1 LASAQLNSSNSD
13 EEKEEKTLMTYRIR
27 NITIAIALAVVAA
40 FLTMFYVTNYQRS
53 VRKDE
58 TNVQVFVAKVD
69 IPAGISGADVASRG
83 MMSKGEVV
91 RRGVVPGAISN
102 PAQLAT
108 LVATEP
114 IYAGEQV
121 STRRFATPS
130 EQGIVAQLTGL
141 QRGIALPG
149 DADQLLVGTLK
160 TGDRVDVV
168 ASWTYPEGTQTHY
181 SRVVLRNI
189 LVLRAPVQGTA
200 EKVTSAGTSPY
211 SAIVAVTD
219 LQIQKLE
226 WAKVNA
232 EWHLALRPGIDAAD
246 SPENVESAHSL
257 LTEGVKAK
265 QLKDARVGDAPVE
278 GQR

>member
-1 LASAQLNSSNSD
+1 
-13 EEKEEKTLMTYRIR
+13 MTYRLR
-27 NITIAIALAVVAA
+27 NISIAIALALVAA
-40 FLTMFYVTNYQRS
+40 LLTSFYVTNYQRN

-58 TNVQVFVAKVD
+58 TNVHVFVAKVD

-83 MMSKGEVV
+83 MMSKSEVV

-130 EQGIVAQLTGL
+130 EQGILAQLTGV
-141 QRGIALPG
+141 QRAVAVPG
-149 DADQLLVGTLK
+149 DSDQLLVGTLK
-160 TGDRVDVV
+160 TGDHIDVV
-168 ASWTYPEGTQTHY
+168 ASWTYPEGTSAHY
-181 SRVVLRNI
+181 SRIVLRNI
-189 LVLRAPVQGTA
+189 LVLKAPDVGGTA
-200 EKVTSAGTSPY
+200 EKVATAGTSPF

-232 EWHLALRPGIDAAD
+232 EWHFALRPNIDDAD
-246 SPENVESAHSL
+246 SQENIESAHSL
-257 LTEGVKAK
+257 LVEGVKAK
-265 QLKDARVGDAPVE
+265 QLEDARVGNAPVE
-278 GQR
+278 GGQ

>member
-1 LASAQLNSSNSD
+1 
-13 EEKEEKTLMTYRIR
+13 MTYRLR
-27 NITIAIALAVVAA
+27 NISIAIALALVAA
-40 FLTMFYVTNYQRS
+40 LLTSFYVTNYQRN

-69 IPAGISGADVASRG
+69 IPAGSSGADVAG
-83 MMSKGEVV
+83 MVSKSEIV

-130 EQGIVAQLTGL
+130 EQGILAQLTGV

-149 DADQLLVGTLK
+149 DSDQLLAGTLK

-168 ASWTYPEGTQTHY
+168 ATWTYPEGSQTHY
-181 SRVVLRNI
+181 SRIVLRNI
-189 LVLRAPVQGTA
+189 LVLKAPDANGTA
-200 EKVTSAGTSPY
+200 EKVTSAGSSPY

-226 WAKVNA
+226 WTKVHA
-232 EWHLALRPGIDAAD
+232 DWHLALRPGIDAAD

-257 LTEGVKAK
+257 LREGVRPK
-265 QLKDARVGDAPVE
+265 QLDDARVGNAPLE
-278 GQR
+278 GDQ

>member
-1 LASAQLNSSNSD
+1 
-13 EEKEEKTLMTYRIR
+13 MTYRLR
-27 NITIAIALAVVAA
+27 NITIAIALALVAA
-40 FLTMFYVTNYQRS
+40 FVTMFYVHSYQRN
-53 VRKDE
+53 VRSDE
-58 TNVQVFVAKVD
+58 TNVSVFVAKVD

-83 MMSKGEVV
+83 MMTKSEVV

-130 EQGIVAQLTGL
+130 EQGILAQLTGV
-141 QRGIALPG
+141 QRAVAVPG
-149 DADQLLVGTLK
+149 DSDQLLAGTLR
-160 TGDRVDVV
+160 TGDHVDVV
-168 ASWTYPEGTQTHY
+168 ASWTYPEGGQTHY
-181 SRVVLRNI
+181 SKIVVRNL
-189 LVLRAPVQGTA
+189 LVLKAPDASGTA
-200 EKVTSAGTSPY
+200 EKVTSAGTSPF

-232 EWHLALRPGIDAAD
+232 EWHFALRPGIDGAD

-265 QLKDARVGDAPVE
+265 QLEDARVGNAPVE
-278 GQR
+278 GGQ

>member
-1 LASAQLNSSNSD
+1 
-13 EEKEEKTLMTYRIR
+13 MTYRLR
-27 NITIAIALAVVAA
+27 NISIAIALALVAA
-40 FLTMFYVTNYQRS
+40 LLTSFYVTNYQRN

-58 TNVQVFVAKVD
+58 TNVPVFVAKVD
-69 IPAGISGADVASRG
+69 IPAGMSGADVASSG
-83 MMSKGEVV
+83 MMTKSEIV

-108 LVATEP
+108 LIATEP

-130 EQGIVAQLTGL
+130 EQGILAQLTGV

-149 DADQLLVGTLK
+149 DPDQLLAGTLK

-168 ASWTYPEGTQTHY
+168 ATWTYPEGSSAHY
-181 SRVVLRNI
+181 SRSILRNI
-189 LVLRAPVQGTA
+189 LVLKAPDANGTA
-200 EKVTSAGTSPY
+200 EKVTSAGASPY

-246 SPENVESAHSL
+246 SPENVESAYSL
-257 LTEGVKAK
+257 LHEGVRPK
-265 QLKDARVGDAPVE
+265 QLEDARVGNAPVE
-278 GQR
+278 GER